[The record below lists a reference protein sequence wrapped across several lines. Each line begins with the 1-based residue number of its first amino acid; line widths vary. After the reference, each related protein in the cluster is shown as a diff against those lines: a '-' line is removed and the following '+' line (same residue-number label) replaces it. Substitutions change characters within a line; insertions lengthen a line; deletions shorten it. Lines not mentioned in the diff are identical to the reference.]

1 MTAPAGHSDP
11 VPRQK
16 HQFLSIA
23 ERNRTIERIIGL
35 ICEKRT
41 FLLLGH
47 ELPDEDCVASL
58 VSMAL
63 LIRKFGKEPRIFI
76 RDHIQEQLTY
86 LLDICTYNH
95 IKLDRSGENLTNKPD
110 AIFILDTPKPDM
122 IASSPV
128 YLPFLNDPDII
139 KVEIDHH
146 FSGDA
151 AYSGT
156 ELWCLVSRAS
166 STCELICHLCWKIAD
181 RPELLKKYRIDD
193 LFTRNIVLSL
203 LTGMIGDSK
212 FGLNTRKHRDA
223 AFYQL
228 FTNRLGTILR
238 QKQHKN
244 SMNFSS
250 IKEIFSS
257 IQSLSLEEREL
268 YELLSQ
274 KAHLY
279 GKTGHVVLGEE
290 ESALLLGEYEY
301 SSFVNVIKTLTDD
314 LSNRSGAYGLTV
326 YYDPPV
332 VSNLLQ
338 FRIRSTH
345 GMENV
350 DLRIILHDLEITDGG
365 GHPGAIGF
373 RIPRDHVSDLD
384 AYITHLLNR
393 LNGL

>member
-11 VPRQK
+11 VPRK
-16 HQFLSIA
+16 KYQFLSIA
-23 ERNRTIERIIGL
+23 ERNRTIDRIISL
-35 ICEKRT
+35 ICEKNS

-63 LIRKFGKEPRIFI
+63 LIQKFGKEPRIFI

-95 IKLDRSGENLTNKPD
+95 IRLDRTGENLTCKPD

-122 IASSPV
+122 IASSPS
-128 YLPFLNDPDII
+128 YNQFLNDPDII

-156 ELWCLVSRAS
+156 DRWCLVSRAS
-166 STCELICHLCWKIAD
+166 STCELICHLCWKIANH
-181 RPELLKKYRIDD
+181 PELLKEHRVDE
-193 LFTRNIVLSL
+193 LFSRNIVLSL

-212 FGLNTRKHRDA
+212 FGFNTRKHRDA
-223 AFYQL
+223 AFYL
-228 FTNRLGTILR
+228 LYSNRLGAILK

-250 IKEIFSS
+250 ITEIFSS
-257 IQSLSLEEREL
+257 IQTLTMEEREL

-274 KAHLY
+274 KAHLR
-279 GKTGHVVLGEE
+279 GKTGYVVLSEE
-290 ESALLLGEYEY
+290 ESALLFGEYEY
-301 SSFVNVIKTLTDD
+301 SSFVNVVKTLTDD

-326 YYDPPV
+326 YYDPPTI
-332 VSNLLQ
+332 SNLLQ

-345 GMENV
+345 GMESV
-350 DLRIILHDLEITDGG
+350 DLRIILHDLEIADGG

-373 RIPRDHVSDLD
+373 RIHQNHILNLQT
-384 AYITHLLNR
+384 YIDNLLNK